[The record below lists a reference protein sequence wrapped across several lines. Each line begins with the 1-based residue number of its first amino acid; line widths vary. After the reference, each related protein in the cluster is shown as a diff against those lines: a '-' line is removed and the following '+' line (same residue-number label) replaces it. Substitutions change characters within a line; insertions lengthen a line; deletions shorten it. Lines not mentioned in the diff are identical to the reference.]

1 MLVDTRGPHSPL
13 SLRWKVLSFSELNEG
28 PTKEFKANRP
38 TLPSSIKR
46 YARMFLVRDQ
56 DSTVVA
62 DVSEREVRAQLDRI
76 LQSAIFKNSERVQ
89 AF

>member
-1 MLVDTRGPHSPL
+1 MLVDTRRPPSPL

-28 PTKEFKANRP
+28 PTREFKANRP
-38 TLPSSIKR
+38 TLPSSR

-56 DSTVVA
+56 SSTVVA
-62 DVSEREVRAQLDRI
+62 DVSEREVRAQFDRV
-76 LQSAIFKNSERVQ
+76 LQSAMFKNSERVQ